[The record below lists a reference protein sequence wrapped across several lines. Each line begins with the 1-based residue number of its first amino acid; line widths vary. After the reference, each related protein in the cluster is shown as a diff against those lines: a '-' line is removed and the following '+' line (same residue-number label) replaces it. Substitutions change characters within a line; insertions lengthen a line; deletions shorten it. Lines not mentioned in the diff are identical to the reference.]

1 MDKCIECQR
10 VKVEHRHLTSFLQ
23 PNDIPQ
29 SKWEVISMDFIVGV
43 VANGKEERLDFRG
56 S

>member
-1 MDKCIECQR
+1 MAKCIEGQQ
-10 VKVEHRHLTSFLQ
+10 VKVERRYLIGFLQ
-23 PNDIPQ
+23 PHDIPQ

-43 VANGKEERLDFRG
+43 VANGKEERINFIG